1 MSAMVVTVLVGR
13 RAMRNLQ
20 IESLQ
25 IRHSEVDWSRYM
37 PCLYSTQ
44 QSFAEHGILSRRA
57 ICKTQNLKAD
67 DLVTS

>member
-1 MSAMVVTVLVGR
+1 
-13 RAMRNLQ
+13 MRNLQ

-57 ICKTQNLKAD
+57 ICKTQNLKAE
-67 DLVTS
+67 